1 MITTIKSL
9 PLLAL
14 LTLASCNDYLDTKP
28 SKGNNEILS
37 TSEQVEALF
46 NNSSMFIQSV
56 SIPAASSDDI
66 GMDNNI
72 YDAAGY
78 LDQDFVNG
86 LTFAVND
93 IETNQYGDAFGR
105 VLTTK
110 SSPPTSS
117 SMKSTR

>member
-56 SIPAASSDDI
+56 SIPAASSDDM

-72 YDAAGY
+72 YD
-78 LDQDFVNG
+78 
-86 LTFAVND
+86 
-93 IETNQYGDAFGR
+93 R

-117 SMKSTR
+117 STKSTR

>member
-9 PLLAL
+9 PVLAL

-28 SKGNNEILS
+28 SKGSNEILS

-56 SIPAASSDDI
+56 SIPAASSDDM

-93 IETNQYGDAFGR
+93 IETNQYGGCFLGGCLQQNLHR
-105 VLTTK
+105 Q
-110 SSPPTSS
+110 P
-117 SMKSTR
+117 RHQ

>member
-56 SIPAASSDDI
+56 SIPAASSDDM
-66 GMDNNI
+66 GMDMGELGGM
-72 YDAAGY
+72 DLPDMPDMPDMDMPEADMPEEVPAEGAAG
-78 LDQDFVNG
+78 
-86 LTFAVND
+86 
-93 IETNQYGDAFGR
+93 
-105 VLTTK
+105 
-110 SSPPTSS
+110 
-117 SMKSTR
+117 